1 VASFPYFNG
10 TTLQCGPGLHYSV
23 DLRIQTYTEP
33 VPLKHGKLAAKKI
46 RGYADIFYGVRRMP
60 YPEAIAPHARARG
73 VNVAQRILNLKTY

>member
-1 VASFPYFNG
+1 MFV
-10 TTLQCGPGLHYSV
+10 SV
-23 DLRIQTYTEP
+23 NRRHSEVRAHIAMWIQTYTEP